1 MNESNIVTVLGALV
15 SNRVYPDVAPLN
27 AVLPFITYQQVG
39 GQAVNYLEAA
49 SSDKKNAR
57 IQVNVWAA
65 TRAQAKTLIR
75 QVEDEMVKN
84 PILAY
89 VEGAAIDRYDEQTKQ
104 YGDIQ
109 DFSVWIS

>member
-1 MNESNIVTVLGALV
+1 MNESNIVTALSALV
-15 SNRVYPDVAPLN
+15 SSRIYPDVAPLN

-39 GQAVNYLEAA
+39 GQSVNFMEAA

-57 IQVNVWAA
+57 MQVNVWAL
-65 TRAQAKTLIR
+65 TRSQAMTLIR

-84 PILAY
+84 PVLAY
-89 VEGAAIDRYDEQTKQ
+89 VEGAAIATYDEQTKQ
-104 YGDIQ
+104 YGAIQ

>member
-1 MNESNIVTVLGALV
+1 MTEANIVTALSALV

-27 AVLPFITYQQVG
+27 ASLPLITYQQVG

-57 IQVNVWAA
+57 MQVNVWAS

-104 YGDIQ
+104 YGAIQ

>member
-1 MNESNIVTVLGALV
+1 MNESNIVTVLSALV
-15 SNRVYPDVAPLN
+15 ANRVYPDVAPLN

-39 GQAVNYLEAA
+39 GQAVNFLEAA

-57 IQVNVWAA
+57 IQVNVWSA
-65 TRAQAKTLIR
+65 TRLEANVLIR
-75 QVEDEMVKN
+75 HVEDEMVKN

-89 VEGAAIDRYDEQTKQ
+89 VEGAAIAAYDDQTKQ
-104 YGDIQ
+104 YGALQ